1 MELELSAPKDEDRE
15 EGRDL
20 RVFNAVTDD
29 LHASALVA
37 GDSAFSSV
45 KDCLISL
52 IAFLERAGEVEVVV
66 DAS

>member
-20 RVFNAVTDD
+20 RVSNAVAGD
-29 LHASALVA
+29 LHASILVA

-52 IAFLERAGEVEVVV
+52 IAFPERAGEVEVVV